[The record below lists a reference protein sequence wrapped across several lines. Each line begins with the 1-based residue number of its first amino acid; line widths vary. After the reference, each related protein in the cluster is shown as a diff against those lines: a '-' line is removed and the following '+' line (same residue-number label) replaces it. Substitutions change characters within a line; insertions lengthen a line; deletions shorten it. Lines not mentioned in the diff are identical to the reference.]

1 MIAPAD
7 IEKMAARWKRATWAL
22 KIEDKKYGNKLAQML
37 EIDGYYREV
46 LKRFDDPR
54 DAAIFIIPIG
64 MLKELKKDS
73 VQKEKVLCMNY
84 RLGFFLVFPSHRTEV
99 KIAFRQSTVRK
110 KYY

>member
-46 LKRFDDPR
+46 LKRFDNPL

-64 MLKELKKDS
+64 MLKEPEDS
-73 VQKEKVLCMNY
+73 A
-84 RLGFFLVFPSHRTEV
+84 R
-99 KIAFRQSTVRK
+99 RK
-110 KYY
+110 RSYV